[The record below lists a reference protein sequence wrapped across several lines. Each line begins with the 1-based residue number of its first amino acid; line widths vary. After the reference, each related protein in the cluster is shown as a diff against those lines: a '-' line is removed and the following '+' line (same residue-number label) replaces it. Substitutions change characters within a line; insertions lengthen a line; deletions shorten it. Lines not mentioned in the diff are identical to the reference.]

1 MIPAEIKKKENIA
14 EYIIHMYQTED
25 LILTYEFN
33 LNEILEYV
41 IKHMTK
47 DQEKIKSLLL
57 WYADIIGQMQEENVH
72 ITKERLRSTQQYV
85 DVLTDLHKELLKDDS
100 AYKQCFEEAE
110 ADINKQIDL
119 SNGLI
124 ENPIQICINGV
135 YGLLLIKLKGK
146 DLSAEQKSMVD
157 KFGKVLAFL
166 SEVYSKRNSDWFK

>member
-166 SEVYSKRNSDWFK
+166 SEVYSKRNSD